1 MNVSEL
7 YDRFRSDVVDTV
19 KPYFWTDDDVFQYMD
34 DAYKMFAR
42 LTGGIA
48 DFTSD
53 LTRIEITAGD
63 PVGIYDR
70 RILRISKA
78 YRESDQAEIK
88 VINQTDL
95 TFIRGDDYGLLR
107 PAYLDNLPGPVRYMV
122 IGMERGKVKWLQLP
136 EENDAA
142 LLHIFRLPVDRIT
155 QDTSDDFDF
164 PEIGEEHVP
173 HLVLWMK
180 AKAYAKTDADTFNGA
195 LAEANEKKF
204 TDYCTFAKAEAERE
218 RYKPREVVYGGI

>member
-7 YDRFRSDVVDTV
+7 YDKFRADVMDTT
-19 KPYFWTDDDVFQYMD
+19 KPCFWTDDDVFQYMD

-48 DFTSD
+48 DFTSEVA
-53 LTRIEITAGD
+53 RIEITAGE
-63 PVGIYDR
+63 PVGLYDR

-88 VINQTDL
+88 IVNQTDPA
-95 TFIRGDDYGLLR
+95 FARGDDYGLLR

-122 IGMERGKVKWLQLP
+122 IGMERGKCKWLQTP
-136 EENDAA
+136 ETNDAA
-142 LLHIFRLPVDRIT
+142 LLHVFRLPLERIT
-155 QDTSDDFDF
+155 REIDDEFDF
-164 PEIGEEHVP
+164 PEIGEEHIP

-180 AKAYAKTDADTFNGA
+180 AKAYAKADADTFNGP
-195 LAEANEKKF
+195 LAEANEKQF
-204 TDYCTFAKAEAERE
+204 TDYCAFAKAEAERE
-218 RYKPREVVYGGI
+218 RYKPREVVYGGL